1 VKTLE
6 KQLRRD
12 SRLFGE
18 LAQHFL
24 RTGMPVRF
32 RAEGASMQPNLA
44 SGELLT
50 VVPVDPLVVRR
61 GNIVLT
67 REGLGFKAHRV
78 VSQRAEQFY
87 IETRGDAGWTGDFA
101 SRCDILGQVRFSE
114 SDSSGLQFRQDS
126 GFSRWRASA
135 RRLMRRIHAAVSL
148 RLGNSLSL
156 GVIALAATS
165 CLLLGPTPVAA
176 QADLSLTQVA
186 STSVV
191 SPGGTIT
198 YTETITNKG
207 PNAVNDAVLY
217 QQTPPNTTFSSI
229 TCPAGW
235 TAATPGAGGAGSVTC
250 TDGASFANGAIAN
263 FSYVVNV
270 AAGVASGT
278 TILNTADATSSTA
291 DPTPSNNANT
301 TSVLVEAA
309 GGADLAVS
317 MAAFPAPVFISG
329 TLTYTIQ
336 VQNRG
341 PAATTSAT
349 LTDTLPGAVAF
360 VSSTAVPAGVTCT
373 GTGPVVCTLGVLAV
387 GAVDTITITTTAP
400 ATAQNLSNTAAI
412 TASSPTD
419 PVSSNNSVATIT
431 VVQPLICA
439 MPGNDGVG
447 GSLTGIVNAYYPPGT
462 GVTGAAA
469 GATSVKLGAASAS
482 GAQKAIAANDLIL
495 IIQMQNAAINSTNS
509 SSYGDGV
516 AGDPATGSTNPNN
529 TGEFEFVVA
538 TGAVP
543 VGGGTLN
550 FSGAGATGGLLNSY
564 TNSIAT
570 SAQGQATFQV
580 IRVPQYSSATLTS
593 TLTAAPWNGS
603 TGGVLA
609 IDASGQLT
617 LGGTVAVDG
626 EGFRGGGGRI
636 LGGGSGALTDYVT
649 LSTNNANG
657 SKGEGIA
664 GAPAFVAPAA
674 GFSTTASAI
683 ATNQTFVEGLPSGSY
698 ARGAPGSA
706 GGGAT
711 DANPA
716 ANNQNS
722 GGGAGANGGNGGNGG
737 FGWNSAGIV
746 GGFGGT
752 PFTSSTGTLILGGGG
767 GAGTTNDGTFYIPST
782 GTGGGGTGLFSSGAQ
797 GGGIAIL
804 HAGSIA
810 GTGSVTAN
818 GGTATNVENDG
829 GGGGGAGGSIRI
841 FANSGNFAG
850 LTVAAMGGSGGTTWQ
865 TQAPGT
871 PFPGNRHGPGG
882 GGGGGVVFLSSAPAT
897 SSVIGGVNGF
907 STMAN
912 DAYGATV
919 GQPGMVSSNFTIN
932 ETPGAQPGGECA
944 SADLAATN
952 AGTPAVVVPGNVI
965 TYTQTVTN
973 NGPLEA
979 VNATLSEAVPANTT
993 FTSLTIP
1000 TGWSCTTPAVGASGN
1015 IACTDPD
1022 LANAG
1027 TGTFTLKVT
1036 VNGATPNGTQIIDTA
1051 NVSSGTTD
1059 PNLTNNTATVVTV
1072 VGLATTAN
1080 IVVTKTATPN
1090 PVLAGNKITYT
1101 IVVTNNGPAAAA
1113 NAVFN
1118 DPIPTGTTFSS
1129 LTQTGAAWTCPAP
1142 TTAVQCTLN
1151 PFPSGASTTFTLMV
1165 TVPAGTASGAS
1176 IKNTASTTSTTPDS
1190 DPNSNSSTAI
1200 VTVATAGQFDLID
1213 SSTGSP
1219 NPVLAGHTIIFTQTV
1234 SNAGPSASTA
1244 GAAVFTGSVPTGTT
1258 FDSLG
1263 IPTGWICLTLPAVGS
1278 SGPISCCPKNGA
1290 GTRCSRTA
1298 TIASGATLQFP
1309 LVVTVPAG
1317 TASGTK
1323 ITNASNIAPSTN
1335 DVNPAN
1341 NSTTAIVFVGSPTQ
1355 SDVAIVKTA
1364 APQPVNQGTNL
1375 TYTLQVSN
1383 NGPGVGQGV
1392 SVLDPL
1398 PTEVTFTSVSTT
1410 QGTCSQAG
1418 GIVSCNIGN
1427 VNVGAL
1433 VIITINATATTL
1445 SSSSATTATNTAVV
1459 TSTTTDPNPG
1469 NNFSS
1474 VISTIQAPTA
1484 VQLASFRAQ
1493 NLSGGGVVLEW
1504 STREEV
1510 RNLGFHVYREDAQGR
1525 HQINPSIIAGGAL
1538 FLRGGQPQHAAKTYR
1553 WIDTQGSAQS
1563 SYILEDVDL
1572 NGTRTSHGPMSPDS
1586 TAQESAPIVP
1596 ALLLRQLNSLAS
1608 PSAMAPLHPVGPI
1621 VVPSPVIDPEVS
1633 GSFLDEKP
1641 AVKISVE
1648 AEGWYSVSGAQ
1659 LAAAGFDAG
1668 DSRTLQLYAEGV
1680 EQPMQIISKQNGR
1693 FGPNDSIAF
1702 YGTGIDTPF
1711 SGTRVYWLIN
1721 GSQAGKRIPASSA
1734 GSGSA
1739 NVSSFSDAVTLEQ
1752 RTTYVAALL
1761 NGVNNDNFFGAVVN
1775 SEPVDQLLAVSL
1787 LDTASSI
1794 PMELDVT
1801 LQGATDGQPH
1811 SVSVVLNG
1819 ASLGTMSFS
1828 NQSNTTNTFSV
1839 APGTVQNGTN
1849 TVTLAALEGDN
1860 DISLVQ
1866 SITLHYPHSYAA
1878 DSNWLRASAPGGSRV
1893 QFTGFSN
1900 SQIQVFDITNPLA
1913 IQQLSGPVSFENTGS
1928 AITISVPGSAAAAPH
1943 TLLAFSADQIA
1954 APSGLLFHAA
1964 SSLSQQRQGA
1974 EIVIITHPDF
1984 QSTLAPLVALRK
1996 SQNSSVAVVTTD
2008 QLYDAYNYG
2017 ERSPFALRA
2026 YLQAASTGWREK
2038 PQSLLLLGE
2047 ASFDPRNYLGF
2058 GDFDFVPTR
2067 LIETAAFKTASDD
2080 WLSDFAESGFAT
2092 IPTGRIPA
2100 RTPADA
2106 SLVIS
2111 KIVNYESGDSNGPWT
2126 HQALVIA
2133 DQNVGVDFTSEAN
2146 SASLILP
2153 ASLTQTKIL
2162 ADGLDPAT
2170 ASQEIIA
2177 AINSGALLVNY
2188 TGHGSEQQWSFSDL
2202 LDNTSAA
2209 ALTNGN
2215 RLPVFLIMDCLNG
2228 FFHDV
2233 FAESLSSALLFAPNG
2248 GAVGVW
2254 ASSGFTTAPPQA
2266 NMDQAL
2272 LSALAANQSQPIGRA
2287 IITAKAGILDPDV
2300 RRTWIFFGDP
2310 AMRVAFPTSSRLP
2323 SRPRQIEMPNPVVR

>member
-1 VKTLE
+1 VKSSE
-6 KQLRRD
+6 KQLRHD

-24 RTGMPVRF
+24 RLGTPVQF

-44 SGELLT
+44 GGELLT
-50 VVPVDPLVVRR
+50 VTPIDPSALRR

-67 REGLGFKAHRV
+67 CEGSSFKAHRV
-78 VSQRAEQFY
+78 VSQRENHSH
-87 IETRGDAGWTGDFA
+87 IETRGDAGWTNDSADRRDVLGRVSFSEGDS
-101 SRCDILGQVRFSE
+101 SRRQVRLDSRFSFWR
-114 SDSSGLQFRQDS
+114 SSV
-126 GFSRWRASA
+126 
-135 RRLMRRIHAAVSL
+135 RRLMHRIRAAVAL
-148 RLGNSLSL
+148 RLRHWLPV
-156 GVIALAATS
+156 GVFAIAATS
-165 CLLLGPTPVAA
+165 GLLLLPAEAAA
-176 QADLSLTQVA
+176 QADLSLTQTA

-198 YTETITNKG
+198 YTETITNNG

-217 QQTPPNTTFSSI
+217 QQTPPNTTFNAL

-235 TAATPGAGGAGSVTC
+235 TAATPAAGVKGSVTC

-263 FSYVVNV
+263 FTYVVNV
-270 AAGVASGT
+270 TAGVASGT

-291 DPTPSNNANT
+291 DPVPSNNANT

-317 MAAFPAPVFISG
+317 MAATPTPVFISG

-336 VQNRG
+336 VQNLG
-341 PAATTSAT
+341 PVATTSAT
-349 LTDTLPGAVAF
+349 LTDTLPVAATF
-360 VSSTAVPAGVTCT
+360 VGSTAFPAGVTCA
-373 GTGPVVCTLGVLAV
+373 GTAPVVCNLGVLGV
-387 GAVDTITITTTAP
+387 GAIDTITITVTAP

-412 TASSPTD
+412 TASSPAD
-419 PVSSNNSVATIT
+419 PVSSNNSVTAIT

-439 MPGNDGVG
+439 MPGNDGAG

-462 GVTGAAA
+462 GVSGAAS
-469 GATSVKLGAASAS
+469 GATSVKVGAVSAS
-482 GAQKAIAANDLIL
+482 GTQKAIAVNDLIL
-495 IIQMQNAAINSTNS
+495 IIQMQDAAINSTDT
-509 SSYGDGV
+509 SSYGDGI
-516 AGDPATGSTNPNN
+516 AGDPATGSTQINN
-529 TGEFEFVVA
+529 TGQFEFVVA
-538 TGAVP
+538 TSAVP

-550 FSGAGATGGLLNSY
+550 FTGAGATGGLLNSY
-564 TNSIAT
+564 TNSIA
-570 SAQGQATFQV
+570 SGSQGEATFQV

-603 TGGVLA
+603 TGGVLV

-626 EGFRGGGGRI
+626 EGFRGGGGRV
-636 LGGGSGALTDYVT
+636 LGGGSGAATDYVT
-649 LSTNNANG
+649 LSTNKANG

-664 GAPAFVAPAA
+664 GAPAFVAPSA
-674 GFSTTASAI
+674 GFSTAASAI
-683 ATNQTFVEGLPSGSY
+683 ATNQTFVEGLPNGSY
-698 ARGAPGSA
+698 ARGAPGNA
-706 GGGAT
+706 GGGGT
-711 DANPA
+711 DANPV

-722 GGGAGANGGNGGNGG
+722 GGGAGANGGTGGNGG

-746 GGFGGT
+746 GGFGGA
-752 PFTSSTGTLILGGGG
+752 PFLSSTGTLILGGGG
-767 GAGTTNDGTFYIPST
+767 GAGTSNDGTFYIPST

-829 GGGGGAGGSIRI
+829 GGGGGAGGSVRI
-841 FANSGNFAG
+841 FANSGNFGG
-850 LTVAAMGGSGGTTWQ
+850 LTVQASGGSGGTTWQ
-865 TQAPGT
+865 TNPPGT

-882 GGGGGVVFLSSAPAT
+882 GGGGGVIFLSSAPAA
-897 SSVIGGVNGF
+897 SGVNGGVNGF
-907 STMAN
+907 STTAN

-919 GQPGMVSSNFTIN
+919 GQSGTVSSSFTIN

-944 SADLAATN
+944 SADLSVTN
-952 AGTPAVVVPGNVI
+952 SGTPNVVVPGNAI
-965 TYTQTVTN
+965 TYVQTVTN

-979 VNATLSEAVPANTT
+979 VNTVLSEAVPANTT
-993 FTSLTIP
+993 FASLTIP
-1000 TGWSCTTPAVGASGN
+1000 TGWSCTTPAVGATGN
-1015 IACTDPD
+1015 IVCTDPD
-1022 LANAG
+1022 LVRG
-1027 TGTFTLKVT
+1027 GVGTFTLKVT
-1036 VNGATPNGTQIIDTA
+1036 VNGAAINGTQIVDTA

-1059 PNLTNNTATVVTV
+1059 PSLANNTASVVTI
-1072 VGLATTAN
+1072 VGLASTAN
-1080 IVVTKTATPN
+1080 LAVTKTATPN
-1090 PVLAGNKITYT
+1090 PVLAGNRITYT

-1113 NAVFN
+1113 NVQFN
-1118 DPIPTGTTFSS
+1118 DLIPAGTTFFS
-1129 LTQTGAAWTCPAP
+1129 LTQAGTVWSCPTP

-1151 PFPSGASTTFTLMV
+1151 PFPSGGSTTFTLGV
-1165 TVPAGTASGAS
+1165 TVAAGTVSGTV
-1176 IKNTASTTSTTPDS
+1176 ITNTASTTSTTPDS
-1190 DPNSNSSTAI
+1190 DPNGNSSTAV
-1200 VTVATAGQFDLID
+1200 VTVAGANQFDLID
-1213 SSTGSP
+1213 SSSASP
-1219 NPVLAGHTIIFTQTV
+1219 NPVLAGKNITFAQTV
-1234 SNAGPSASTA
+1234 TNAGPSASTA
-1244 GAAVFTGSVPTGTT
+1244 GAAVFSGSVPAGTT

-1278 SGPISCCPKNGA
+1278 TGPISCCP
-1290 GTRCSRTA
+1290 GTGTSCSTTA

-1309 LVVTVPAG
+1309 LVVTVAAG
-1317 TASGTK
+1317 TTSGTK
-1323 ITNASNIAPSTN
+1323 ISNTSNIAPTVN
-1335 DVNPAN
+1335 DVNSSN
-1341 NSTTAIVFVGSPTQ
+1341 NMTVASTFVGSPTQ
-1355 SDVAIVKTA
+1355 SDMAIIKTV

-1383 NGPGVGQGV
+1383 NGPGVGLGV

-1398 PTEVTFTSVSTT
+1398 PNEVTFASVSTT

-1418 GIVSCNIGN
+1418 GTVSCSIGTMS
-1427 VNVGAL
+1427 VGA
-1433 VIITINATATTL
+1433 VVVITINATATTL
-1445 SSSSATTATNTAVV
+1445 SSDPLTVATNTATV
-1459 TSTTTDPNPG
+1459 TSTTTDPNPM
-1469 NNFSS
+1469 NNVSRVS
-1474 VISTIQAPTA
+1474 STIQAPTG
-1484 VQLASFRAQ
+1484 VQLSSFRAR

-1504 STREEV
+1504 STREEI
-1510 RNLGFHVYREDAQGR
+1510 RNLGFHLYREDAQGR
-1525 HQINPSIIAGGAL
+1525 HPIDPSIIAGGAL

-1553 WIDTQGSAQS
+1553 WIDPQGTGQS

-1572 NGTRTSHGPMSPDS
+1572 DGTRRSHGPVSPDS
-1586 TAQESAPIVP
+1586 MAQESTPIVP
-1596 ALLLRQLNSLAS
+1596 ALLLRQLNRFAS
-1608 PSAMAPLHPVGPI
+1608 PAARPPVHPIGPI
-1621 VVPSPVIDPEVS
+1621 IVPSPIVDPEVS

-1641 AVKISVE
+1641 AAKISIR

-1659 LAAAGFDAG
+1659 LIAAGFDSG

-1680 EQPMQIISKQNGR
+1680 EQPMRIIGKQNGKL
-1693 FGPNDSIAF
+1693 GPADSIAF

-1711 SGTRVYWLIN
+1711 SDTRVYWLIN
-1721 GSQAGKRIPASSA
+1721 ASQTGKRISTHSA
-1734 GSGSA
+1734 GSGNA

-1775 SEPVDQLLAVSL
+1775 AEPVDQLLTLSH
-1787 LDTASSI
+1787 LDTTSSI
-1794 PMELDVT
+1794 PMELEVT

-1811 SVSVVLNG
+1811 SVSVALNG
-1819 ASLGTMSFS
+1819 ASLGTMNFS
-1828 NQSNTTNTFSV
+1828 NQSNTTNTFSL
-1839 APGTVQNGTN
+1839 APGMVQNGTN
-1849 TVTLAALEGDN
+1849 AVTLAALDGDN

-1866 SITLHYPHSYAA
+1866 SITLHYPHTYAA

-1900 SQIQVFDITNPLA
+1900 SQIQVFDITSPQA
-1913 IQQLSGPVSFENTGS
+1913 VEQLSGPITFENSGS
-1928 AITISVPGSAAAAPH
+1928 AITVQVPGGGSVEPH
-1943 TLLAFSADQIA
+1943 ILLAFSADQIA
-1954 APSGLLFHAA
+1954 APSGVLFHPA
-1964 SSLSQQRQGA
+1964 SFLLQQRQGA
-1974 EIVIITHPDF
+1974 QIVIITHPDF
-1984 QSTLAPLVALRK
+1984 QSTLGPLVALRK
-1996 SQNSSVAVVTTD
+1996 SQNSSAAVVTTD

-2080 WLSDFAESGFAT
+2080 WLSDFAASGFAT

-2111 KIVNYESGDSNGPWT
+2111 KIVNYESGTSSGPWT

-2133 DQNVGVDFTSEAN
+2133 DQNVGVDFTGEAN
-2146 SASLILP
+2146 SASLLLP

-2162 ADGLDPAT
+2162 ADGVDPAT

-2202 LDNTSAA
+2202 FDNTSAT

-2266 NMDQAL
+2266 SMDQAL
-2272 LSALAANQSQPIGRA
+2272 LSALAANPSQPIGRA
-2287 IITAKAGILDPDV
+2287 ILTAKAGILDSDV

-2310 AMRVAFPTSSRLP
+2310 AMRIAFPATASLP
-2323 SRPRQIEMPNPVVR
+2323 GRPRRITMPNPVVR